1 MTAATLLRTGPGQV
15 VSVNICG
22 GADAA
27 TVTVYDAVSAT
38 GTVLCKLGVAA
49 GVSATYTPC
58 MPLAA
63 GIGIYVGLTGTTP
76 QITVAYI

>member
-1 MTAATLLRTGPGQV
+1 MTAATLLRTGPGQL

-49 GVSATYTPC
+49 GTSDSFCPC
-58 MPLAA
+58 LPLAA

-76 QITVAYI
+76 QISVAYI